1 MSRKL
6 SKCQRNYSVV
16 EKQLFAIVLA
26 VGQFSIYLS
35 NKTIVFSD
43 HEPLSYMNKLTSRKS
58 KLLRWSL
65 ELAPC
70 NLQIKHI

>member
-16 EKQLFAIVLA
+16 EKELLAIVLA
-26 VGQFSIYLS
+26 VGQFSSYLP

-43 HEPLSYMNKLTSRKS
+43 HEL
-58 KLLRWSL
+58 
-65 ELAPC
+65 
-70 NLQIKHI
+70 I